1 MDLANKYL
9 MLGGIDKPICC
20 CHFEG
25 GESLFSPSLS
35 LPLSLSPSL
44 SLSLP
49 LSFFFFSSLFLLP
62 FSSLSLSLFLLS
74 PTSISFF
81 SSTGEE
87 DEQEGYLPANQS
99 RRPWGRG
106 EGKWGQRR
114 QGWAGLDMHNPGAKT
129 TGST

>member
-1 MDLANKYL
+1 

-62 FSSLSLSLFLLS
+62 FSSLSLSLSTFSNFYLFL
-74 PTSISFF
+74 FF
-81 SSTGEE
+81 NRGGGRAGGLPSSQS
-87 DEQEGYLPANQS
+87 EQAALGS
-99 RRPWGRG
+99 GRG
-106 EGKWGQRR
+106 KVGTEE
-114 QGWAGLDMHNPGAKT
+114 AGLGRVRYA
-129 TGST
+129 